1 MLGAAG
7 VTLIDTRVAA
17 VTVRDVF
24 PDTEPSEAVMVTDP
38 VATANAMPFEPDAL
52 LIEAIVVSDEVQA
65 TLLVRFWV
73 ELSVYTPV
81 AVNEVLVPFA
91 RVGLAGVTPIDTRV
105 ADVTVIPVDPEM
117 APSVAVTVTVPGL
130 RASPSPSN
138 PEALLTVAT
147 LVSEL
152 CQFAVRLRS

>member
-1 MLGAAG
+1 
-7 VTLIDTRVAA
+7 
-17 VTVRDVF
+17 
-24 PDTEPSEAVMVTDP
+24 
-38 VATANAMPFEPDAL
+38 
-52 LIEAIVVSDEVQA
+52 
-65 TLLVRFWV
+65 
-73 ELSVYTPV
+73 V

-105 ADVTVIPVDPEM
+105 AGVTVIPVDPET
-117 APSVAVTVTVPGL
+117 APSVAVTVTVPGP

-152 CQFAVRLRS
+152 LQVTFVVRFWVELSV